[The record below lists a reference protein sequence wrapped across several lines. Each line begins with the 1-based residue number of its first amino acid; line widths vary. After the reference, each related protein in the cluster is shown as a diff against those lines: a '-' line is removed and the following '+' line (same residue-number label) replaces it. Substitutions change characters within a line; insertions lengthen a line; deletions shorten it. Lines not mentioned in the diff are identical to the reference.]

1 MVEKLL
7 SSSCIRSITAVSL
20 KPPPE
25 PFSAATTV
33 AAAAVA
39 PAASPRHQAYSSL
52 PTIENVQRETTKATG
67 AAFARVTAPIL
78 GLIWSLEECRTVE
91 SHPDREGFNSDLTH
105 RHFRRS
111 APLKDVIGLFWGGRV
126 HWLRKIF
133 FLCLALSN
141 SLYSPS
147 FVFIIHICRVG
158 WHPSSVLHYKLSL

>member
-33 AAAAVA
+33 AAAA
-39 PAASPRHQAYSSL
+39 AASPRHRAYSSL
-52 PTIENVQRETTKATG
+52 PTIENVQRQTTKATG

-111 APLKDVIGLFWGGRV
+111 APSKRRDWFI
-126 HWLRKIF
+126 LRWEGSLIAEDF
-133 FLCLALSN
+133 FF
-141 SLYSPS
+141 SPLRS
-147 FVFIIHICRVG
+147 IHLV
-158 WHPSSVLHYKLSL
+158 V

>member
-33 AAAAVA
+33 AAAA
-39 PAASPRHQAYSSL
+39 AASPRHRAYSSL
-52 PTIENVQRETTKATG
+52 PTIENVQRQTTKATG

-111 APLKDVIGLFWGGRV
+111 APSKRRDWFI
-126 HWLRKIF
+126 LRWEGSLIAEGFF
-133 FLCLALSN
+133 FLRFALSI
-141 SLYSPS
+141 SLYRFS
-147 FVFIIHICRVG
+147 FVLIINVFRVG
-158 WHPSSVLHYKLSL
+158 

>member
-33 AAAAVA
+33 AAAAA
-39 PAASPRHQAYSSL
+39 AAASPRHRAYSSL
-52 PTIENVQRETTKATG
+52 PTIENVQRQTTKATG

-91 SHPDREGFNSDLTH
+91 SHPGREGFNSDLTH

-111 APLKDVIGLFWGGRV
+111 ASSKRRDWFI
-126 HWLRKIF
+126 LRWEGSLIAEDF
-133 FLCLALSN
+133 FFSA
-141 SLYSPS
+141 SLYPFRCIDSLS
-147 FVFIIHICRVG
+147 F
-158 WHPSSVLHYKLSL
+158 